1 VLARDTGDRGSDMF
15 SFVSSMF
22 GCSHQ
27 HCTFPITAKRPA
39 SVLSQGAPQGAPIK
53 TTYIV
58 CLDCGQEFPYD
69 WKQMK
74 MVPES
79 KRAA

>member
-1 VLARDTGDRGSDMF
+1 MLR
-15 SFVSSMF
+15 FVSSMF

-39 SVLSQGAPQGAPIK
+39 SVSSQGAPVK

-69 WKQMK
+69 WKKMK
-74 MVPES
+74 MVAEP